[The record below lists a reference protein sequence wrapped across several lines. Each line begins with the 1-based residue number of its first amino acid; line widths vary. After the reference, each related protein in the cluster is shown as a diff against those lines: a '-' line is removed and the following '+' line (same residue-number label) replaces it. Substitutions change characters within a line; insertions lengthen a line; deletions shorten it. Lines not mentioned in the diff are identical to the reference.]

1 VTAPTIGPMPERMN
15 LNLIDSSPITIAV
28 PTSPRDAHSQAS
40 LTFRHSGLLMPRPRT
55 VGTARRAETARAVR
69 ESVRESLW
77 ASVWGSFV
85 SERVGIERLATSA
98 GVRTR
103 SVETPTH
110 VQKCT
115 FLSSDAPIT
124 MSEH

>member
-1 VTAPTIGPMPERMN
+1 MPERMS
-15 LNLIDSSPITIAV
+15 LTLVDPSPTTIAM
-28 PTSPRDAHSQAS
+28 PTLRVMRTPRPAS
-40 LTFRHSGLLMPRPRT
+40 LRGTRGSSGRGHGPS
-55 VGTARRAETARAVR
+55 ADRRAQTARAIR

-77 ASVWGSFV
+77 GSVWDSFV

-98 GVRTR
+98 GVKTR

-110 VQKCT
+110 VQKRT

-124 MSEH
+124 VCEE